1 MQRFIAGFFGTGL
14 VPFAPGTAGTA
25 AAMAPCA
32 VAFMVRPDWNGWLPV
47 RLAILALALACSA
60 ACVLLAPAA
69 EARAGRRDPPEVT
82 VDEAA
87 GAYLAVG
94 LAPSIDPL
102 ILFPVLFVAFRALD
116 ILKPAGIRRLQEL
129 PSGWGILMDDL
140 AAGAASAAAAW
151 CAYAATG

>member
-1 MQRFIAGFFGTGL
+1 MGRLIACFFGTGL
-14 VPFAPGTAGTA
+14 VPFAPGTVGTV

-32 VAFMVRPDWNGWLPV
+32 AAFLARPDWNGWLPV
-47 RLAILALALACSA
+47 RLAALALALACSA

-87 GAYLAVG
+87 GSYLAVG
-94 LAPSIDPL
+94 LAPPLDPL

-116 ILKPAGIRRLQEL
+116 ILKPSGIRRLQKL
-129 PSGWGILMDDL
+129 PSGWGVLMDDL

-151 CAYAATG
+151 CIYAAAG